1 MEIQQIRTGL
11 LVFCLSFY
19 DFAGVILNLKK
30 MILRKFPY
38 QYSILKYHYI
48 FKVYLALAGHVQKS
62 MILVTP
68 ALIVDSVVAKTVVK
82 KV

>member
-1 MEIQQIRTGL
+1 
-11 LVFCLSFY
+11 
-19 DFAGVILNLKK
+19 

-68 ALIVDSVVAKTVVK
+68 ALIVDTVVAKIVVK

>member
-1 MEIQQIRTGL
+1 
-11 LVFCLSFY
+11 
-19 DFAGVILNLKK
+19 

-48 FKVYLALAGHVQKS
+48 FKVYLALTGHVQKS